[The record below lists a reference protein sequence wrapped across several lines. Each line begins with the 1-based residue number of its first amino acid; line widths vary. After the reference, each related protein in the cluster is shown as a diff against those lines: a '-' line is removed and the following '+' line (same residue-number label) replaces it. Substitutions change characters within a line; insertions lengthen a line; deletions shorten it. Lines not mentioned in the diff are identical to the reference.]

1 MWSIRDN
8 DVYIYKNVNCILKCP
23 SELII
28 KEQEVVTKE
37 SKMCIPYKLGGQKK
51 REKEIK

>member
-8 DVYIYKNVNCILKCP
+8 DVYIYKNVNIILKCL

-28 KEQEVVTKE
+28 KEQEVFTKE
-37 SKMCIPYKLGGQKK
+37 SKMCITYKLGGQK